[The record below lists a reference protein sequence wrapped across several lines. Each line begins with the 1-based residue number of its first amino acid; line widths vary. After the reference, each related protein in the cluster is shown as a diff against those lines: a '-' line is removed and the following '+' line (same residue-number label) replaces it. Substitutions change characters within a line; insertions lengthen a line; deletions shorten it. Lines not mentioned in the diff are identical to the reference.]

1 MPKNGSNLKII
12 SSKQAYSLIINK
24 DSTQKMVSITTL
36 IPSIL
41 LDLRYASTQNFMH
54 RTMYPPQTND
64 TYLRL
69 KSVNAI
75 KKIQSELN
83 QKGLGLKIF
92 DAYRPYSVTQK
103 FWDLVHDE
111 RYVANPANGSGHN
124 RGTTVDLTI
133 INLSTGKEL
142 DMGTGF
148 DSFSDSAHH
157 NFTNLSAQILSNRL
171 LLKQSMEKA
180 GFKLLETE
188 WWHYSW
194 KDTTTYDLLNLS
206 FNDLKKFQ

>member
-1 MPKNGSNLKII
+1 MA
-12 SSKQAYSLIINK
+12 SKQAYLLIINA
-24 DSTQKMVSITTL
+24 DSCQKMISLKTL
-36 IPSIL
+36 IPTVL
-41 LDLRYASTQNFMH
+41 LDLRYASAQNFMH
-54 RTMYPPQTND
+54 RSMYPPQTND

-69 KSVNAI
+69 KPAKAI
-75 KKIQSELN
+75 QKLQIQLQ

-103 FWDLVHDE
+103 FWELVHDE
-111 RYVANPANGSGHN
+111 RYVANPVNGSGHN
-124 RGTTVDLTI
+124 RGTTIDLTI
-133 INLSTGKEL
+133 INLANGKEL

-157 NFTNLSAQILSNRL
+157 SFTSLSPQILANRL
-171 LLKQSMEKA
+171 LLKQSMEQA

-194 KDTTTYDLLNLS
+194 KDTATYDVLNLS
-206 FNDLKKFQ
+206 FNDLKKLQ